1 MNRRSFVATYV
12 LGFVGANGVL
22 VISSIADLFHGALR
36 DGIRTGFGILI
47 LMIVVYLL
55 ITWVNATINRL
66 QDIGWHWA
74 LILLFGFIPPAL
86 IILALIPGQKEHNKY
101 GPSPAP
107 AFDLKN
113 AFRWW

>member
-1 MNRRSFVATYV
+1 MNRRTFAATYI
-12 LGFVGANGVL
+12 LGYLGANGVL
-22 VISSIADLFHGALR
+22 VISGIADLFHGALR
-36 DGIRTGFGILI
+36 DGIRTGFGILL

-74 LILLFGFIPPAL
+74 LILLFGFITPAL
-86 IILALIPGQKEHNKY
+86 LILTFIPGQKDHNTY

-107 AFDLKN
+107 AFDLKS
-113 AFRWW
+113 AFAWW